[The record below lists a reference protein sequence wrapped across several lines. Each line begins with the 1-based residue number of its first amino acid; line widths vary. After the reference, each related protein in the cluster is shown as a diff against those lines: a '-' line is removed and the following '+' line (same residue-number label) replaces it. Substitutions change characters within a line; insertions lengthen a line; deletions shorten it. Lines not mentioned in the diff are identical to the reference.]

1 MSKFIMMVDDT
12 KVILKTGEL
21 FLTKAGYEV
30 RLLEDGFSA
39 IAALQERKPDLILL
53 DVVMPKLDGLDTCRI
68 IKSSEEF
75 KDIPL
80 IMLSGLESPF
90 DKVKAKMLGCDDYLT
105 KPFKKEN
112 LLNMIR
118 KYLPDNE

>member
-12 KVILKTGEL
+12 NIILKTGEM
-21 FLTKAGYEV
+21 FLKSAGYEV
-30 RLLEDGFSA
+30 ALLKDGFSA

-53 DVVMPKLDGLDTCRI
+53 DVLMPKLDGHDTCRI

-75 KDIPL
+75 QDIPI

-90 DKVKAKMLGCDDYLT
+90 DKVKGKMLGCDDYLT
-105 KPFKKEN
+105 KPFKKDN
-112 LLNMIR
+112 LLNMI
-118 KYLPDNE
+118 KKHLPE